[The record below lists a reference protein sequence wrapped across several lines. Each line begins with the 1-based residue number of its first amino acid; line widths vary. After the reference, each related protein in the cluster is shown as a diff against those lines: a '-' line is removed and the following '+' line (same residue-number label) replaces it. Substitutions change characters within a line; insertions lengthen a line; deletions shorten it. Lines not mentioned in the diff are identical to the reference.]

1 MCYVVVVRVPL
12 LILPCPRWAFTE
24 CFCFCCSAVS
34 SILLE
39 NCLHNSSP
47 LPLSVL
53 YVLCVHIYESLL
65 NSPTASVN
73 IITYPLF
80 LSLSWYATSSL
91 SLIPTTLH
99 NLLPATAVAHKD
111 HRPHSVSHPIPSLY
125 TIHTAVAF
133 WGCWLGHERG

>member
-1 MCYVVVVRVPL
+1 MCYVVVARVPL
-12 LILPCPRWAFTE
+12 LILPCPRWAFSLSASAALQFHP
-24 CFCFCCSAVS
+24 FCWKIASTTHPHC
-34 SILLE
+34 
-39 NCLHNSSP
+39 H
-47 LPLSVL
+47 SVL
-53 YVLCVHIYESLL
+53 YVLCAHIYESLL
-65 NSPTASVN
+65 NLPTASVN

-80 LSLSWYATSSL
+80 LSLSLGMPHPL

-111 HRPHSVSHPIPSLY
+111 HRPHSVSHPIHPY